1 MGDGVGVAGS
11 GVGAGGKSGRV
22 IKEEQLFNELGYL
35 VPPDPYNEFERR
47 RALYKS
53 VAVFFFFGFFV
64 FSPRSDSD
72 IEVDRFNIWN
82 TGPDPNFD
90 RIAHLAK
97 LVFNAKGVMISLID
111 ENEQWFKSECV
122 YLSLWSFFRLDFVL
136 ILFLLGG
143 STCMC

>member
-53 VAVFFFFGFFV
+53 VAVFFFF
-64 FSPRSDSD
+64 
-72 IEVDRFNIWN
+72 
-82 TGPDPNFD
+82 
-90 RIAHLAK
+90 
-97 LVFNAKGVMISLID
+97 LVS
-111 ENEQWFKSECV
+111 
-122 YLSLWSFFRLDFVL
+122 SFFLLVRIL
-136 ILFLLGG
+136 ILKVD
-143 STCMC
+143 TEM

>member
-53 VAVFFFFGFFV
+53 VAVFFFLGFFV

-72 IEVDRFNIWN
+72 IE
-82 TGPDPNFD
+82 G
-90 RIAHLAK
+90 
-97 LVFNAKGVMISLID
+97 
-111 ENEQWFKSECV
+111 
-122 YLSLWSFFRLDFVL
+122 
-136 ILFLLGG
+136 
-143 STCMC
+143 